1 MELYRLK
8 PVKVW
13 LLSLGIMLLSIHIV
27 VPISI
32 YPFYLLLPPLYE
44 YTTLCLSIPIAGYTA
59 MNKAVNLKAL
69 NIHLQIFKWIRIFI
83 YLG

>member
-32 YPFYLLLPPLYE
+32 YPFYLLSSTPLYE

-59 MNKAVNLKAL
+59 MNKAVNLEP
-69 NIHLQIFKWIRIFI
+69 
-83 YLG
+83 